1 MDKII
6 LNNNE
11 TRNKTRNMKFSFRL
25 REPYSDSPTTIFFA
39 VYFKEEKKSL
49 MYPTQKKIHPRDW
62 NAETLVAKTKDKD
75 LYYHTSSYCVSLNNL
90 LGKIKL
96 FLSEI
101 EATFEKHNEK
111 LSSIK
116 LKKAL
121 DEKLGRST
129 VSSTDFFYVYD
140 EFLELKKNDYT
151 ENGVSDST
159 YKRYTYFK
167 TNLEDFQTYRRSKI
181 SFTEINQKF
190 YNDFLKYC
198 IEEKK
203 HSANTLHRNI
213 GLFKTFLHWALKNK
227 KTIKADFLEFVK
239 PKKQPTTEI
248 ALNIDQVTEIYKLDL
263 SKIKR
268 LEQVRDLFIIGC
280 TTGQRF
286 SNYSN
291 FSKKDI
297 VGDMILVP
305 DCKNPEKLLS
315 IPLMKVTKEI
325 LEKYDYHLPSIS
337 NQKFNVYIKEV
348 FEDAKFDMNTK
359 LIRRYGKEIRED
371 NIPFHKRVS
380 SHTARRSFITIM
392 LNNGV
397 PAKIIMS
404 ITGHTSLPVFTAYY
418 KPDDKARIESMEKAF
433 EKLK

>member
-1 MDKII
+1 
-6 LNNNE
+6 
-11 TRNKTRNMKFSFRL
+11 MKFSFKL
-25 REPYSDSPTTIFFA
+25 REPKSTAPTPIYFTVFF
-39 VYFKEEKKSL
+39 KDEKKSL
-49 MYPTQKKIHPRDW
+49 IYSTERKIHPSDW
-62 NAETLVAKTKDKD
+62 DFENNSAKTRQLK
-75 LYYHTSSYCVSLNNL
+75 YHSSSYTQSVQRELN
-90 LGKIKL
+90 KISDL
-96 FLSEI
+96 FIEI
-101 EATFEKHNEK
+101 EASAEKHKEK
-111 LSSIK
+111 LTTEN
-116 LKKAL
+116 LKTKL
-121 DEKLGRST
+121 DERLERISI
-129 VSSTDFFYVYD
+129 SSTDFFPVYD

-151 ENGVSDST
+151 ENGVSVST

-167 TNLEDFQTYRRSKI
+167 TNLIDFQTYKRSKI
-181 SFTEINQKF
+181 SFSEINQKF

-213 GLFKTFLHWALKNK
+213 GLFKTFLHWAFKNK
-227 KTIKADFLEFVK
+227 KTIKADFLEFAK

-263 SKIKR
+263 SKNKR

-291 FSKKDI
+291 FSRKDI
-297 VGDMILVP
+297 VDDMILVP

-315 IPLMKVTKEI
+315 IPLMKVTREI

-359 LIRRYGKEIRED
+359 LIRRYGKEIKEN

-433 EKLK
+433 EKLV

>member
-1 MDKII
+1 
-6 LNNNE
+6 
-11 TRNKTRNMKFSFRL
+11 MKFSFKL
-25 REPYSDSPTTIFFA
+25 REPKSAVPTPIYFTVFF
-39 VYFKEEKKSL
+39 KSEKKSL
-49 MYPTQKKIHPRDW
+49 IYSTDKKIHPSDW
-62 NAETLVAKTKDKD
+62 DFDNNSAKSRQLKFHSNSYTQSLQRELNKISD
-75 LYYHTSSYCVSLNNL
+75 LF
-90 LGKIKL
+90 I
-96 FLSEI
+96 EI
-101 EATFEKHNEK
+101 EALAEKHNEK
-111 LSSIK
+111 LSSEI
-116 LKKAL
+116 LKTRL
-121 DEKLGRST
+121 DERLERIST
-129 VSSTDFFYVYD
+129 LSTDFFPVYD

-159 YKRYTYFK
+159 YKRYSYFK
-167 TNLEDFQTYRRSKI
+167 TNLEEFQSYRKSKI
-181 SFTEINQKF
+181 TFNDINLKF
-190 YNDFLKYC
+190 YNEFLKYC
-198 IEEKK
+198 IDEKK

-213 GLFKTFLHWALKNK
+213 GLFKTFMHWSFKNK
-227 KTIKADFLEFVK
+227 KTIKSDFLEFVK

-248 ALNIDQVTEIYKLDL
+248 ALNIDQVTEIHKIDL
-263 SKIKR
+263 SKKKR

-291 FSKKDI
+291 FNKMDI

-315 IPLMKVTKEI
+315 IPLMKVTKQI
-325 LEKYDYHLPSIS
+325 LEKYDYNLPKIS
-337 NQKFNVYIKEV
+337 NQKFNEYIKEV
-348 FEDAKFDMNTK
+348 FEDANFDMNTK
-359 LIRRYGKEIRED
+359 LIRRYGKEIKEE

-397 PAKIIMS
+397 PTKIIMS

-433 EKLK
+433 EKLI